1 MEASMPST
9 SLDTIDAIELAEL
22 LQFIIDWLGSDKQ
35 LRRSFAGFAGCP
47 AYGIDELQHD
57 LRRFTFLLGG
67 DDGETLFRADRDDA
81 GGEDQ

>member
-9 SLDTIDAIELAEL
+9 SLETIDAIELAEL

-35 LRRSFAGFAGCP
+35 LRPSFAGFVGHP

-67 DDGETLFRADRDDA
+67 DDGEALFRANRADA
-81 GGEDQ
+81 DGEDQ

>member
-9 SLDTIDAIELAEL
+9 SLDAIDAIELAEL
-22 LQFIIDWLGSDKQ
+22 LQFIVDWLGSDKQ
-35 LRRSFAGFAGCP
+35 LRPSFVGCP

-81 GGEDQ
+81 GGEDP

>member
-9 SLDTIDAIELAEL
+9 SLETIDATELAEL

-35 LRRSFAGFAGCP
+35 LRPSFAGFAGHP
-47 AYGIDELQHD
+47 AYEHD

-67 DDGETLFRADRDDA
+67 DDGEALFRANRADA
-81 GGEDQ
+81 DGEDQ